1 MPALARGP
9 PSFLCLAPLGLT
21 PSPRAPF
28 HLPVGAAPAP
38 ARLLPPGFG
47 SVSVPSVAVL
57 TPSPPLASRPLSAPQ
72 HFRRG
77 YGCLG
82 CSQLGVLQ
90 TALRGHLCRF
100 GAPAWLRRGWQVPG
114 VGRTATAW
122 GRPPREAAWGG
133 ASPCLLSRHSARQP
147 RRPAPP
153 AWGSPSAG
161 CRCGSNPQPQPEPPR
176 RLPLGCSRRSLSPP
190 DPPAPPPLCTQQT
203 GHQGRVSRRNS
214 KPSGSPLLPG
224 TCEPPHVRT
233 PVSPC
238 HGGAAFLSRGEV
250 LRTSSLL
257 YAGGT
262 V

>member
-9 PSFLCLAPLGLT
+9 PSFLCLAPPGLT

-114 VGRTATAW
+114 VGRRRPALPSLRPSAT
-122 GRPPREAAWGG
+122 
-133 ASPCLLSRHSARQP
+133 SPSPLRLGTPC
-147 RRPAPP
+147 PAPP

>member
-1 MPALARGP
+1 M
-9 PSFLCLAPLGLT
+9 
-21 PSPRAPF
+21 PRASGPDAQPPG
-28 HLPVGAAPAP
+28 PVPPACGCRPCTRPAPP
-38 ARLLPPGFG
+38 ARLRLRVRAVCGSSYAFTAVSLPASERASALSPRLRVFG
-47 SVSVPSVAVL
+47 L
-57 TPSPPLASRPLSAPQ
+57 
-72 HFRRG
+72 F
-77 YGCLG
+77 
-82 CSQLGVLQ
+82 
-90 TALRGHLCRF
+90 
-100 GAPAWLRRGWQVPG
+100 PAWGAADGAAGTFVQV
-114 VGRTATAW
+114 W
-122 GRPPREAAWGG
+122 GTRVASPRLAGPWGG
-133 ASPCLLSRHSARQP
+133 ASPSCSPVTPPVSHVALAPQAGHP
-147 RRPAPP
+147 RPAPP

>member
-1 MPALARGP
+1 MFGLFPAWGAADGAAGTFVQVWGTRVASPRLAGPWGGAHSHGLGPPPARGR
-9 PSFLCLAPLGLT
+9 LGW
-21 PSPRAPF
+21 
-28 HLPVGAAPAP
+28 G
-38 ARLLPPGFG
+38 
-47 SVSVPSVAVL
+47 VAVL
-57 TPSPPLASRPLSAPQ
+57 LA
-72 HFRRG
+72 
-77 YGCLG
+77 
-82 CSQLGVLQ
+82 
-90 TALRGHLCRF
+90 
-100 GAPAWLRRGWQVPG
+100 
-114 VGRTATAW
+114 
-122 GRPPREAAWGG
+122 
-133 ASPCLLSRHSARQP
+133 RHSARQP

>member
-1 MPALARGP
+1 MGCCRRRCGDICAGLGHPRGFAAVGR
-9 PSFLCLAPLGLT
+9 SLGWGAQ
-21 PSPRAPF
+21 PRP
-28 HLPVGAAPAP
+28 GAAPR
-38 ARLLPPGFG
+38 ARP
-47 SVSVPSVAVL
+47 
-57 TPSPPLASRPLSAPQ
+57 
-72 HFRRG
+72 
-77 YGCLG
+77 
-82 CSQLGVLQ
+82 
-90 TALRGHLCRF
+90 
-100 GAPAWLRRGWQVPG
+100 PG
-114 VGRTATAW
+114 VGRRRPALPSLRPSAT
-122 GRPPREAAWGG
+122 
-133 ASPCLLSRHSARQP
+133 SPSPLRLGTP
-147 RRPAPP
+147 RPAPP